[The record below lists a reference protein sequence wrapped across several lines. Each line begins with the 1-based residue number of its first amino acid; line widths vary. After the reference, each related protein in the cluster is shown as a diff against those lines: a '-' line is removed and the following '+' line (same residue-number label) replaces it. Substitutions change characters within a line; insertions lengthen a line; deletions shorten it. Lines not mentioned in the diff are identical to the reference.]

1 MTLQTFNKAH
11 CAWISWNPRRPVVL
25 EIRVTNTQQWLEL
38 KMRTPLMCET
48 CALKVDGSHT
58 ITGMANHPHQEIHR
72 PRQIYTGASERAYV
86 RLVKRP

>member
-1 MTLQTFNKAH
+1 
-11 CAWISWNPRRPVVL
+11 
-25 EIRVTNTQQWLEL
+25 
-38 KMRTPLMCET
+38 MRTPLMCET